1 MKTMKKLTS
10 VKEFYEVVEENKLII
25 VYFYTKWCPDC
36 FVIRPVLPRLEKEYQ
51 NIIFYSMDRDKDI
64 QLSRHLEIYGI
75 PSFLIFDKGEEIGRY
90 VDKRRKSYI
99 EVKTFI
105 DQVLAKE

>member
-1 MKTMKKLTS
+1 MIKLANTE
-10 VKEFYEVVEENKLII
+10 EFYKAVEEDKTCI

-36 FVIRPVLPRLEKEYQ
+36 FIIKQALPRLEKEYPG
-51 NIIFYSMDRDKDI
+51 ITFYSFDRDKDI
-64 QLSRHLEIYGI
+64 NLAKHLEIYGI
-75 PSFLIFDKGEEIGRY
+75 PSFLIFQNGDEIGRY

-105 DQVLAKE
+105 DKVLAKE